1 MGTYGDSDLFKIAV
15 NEDGSFGAIEHLS
28 NKINTEGRE
37 TFPFVTEKNTLV
49 FASNGHP
56 GLGGLD
62 LFSIDLSDPLAEVI
76 SLGTTVNSAFD
87 DFGMV
92 INTALTKGYYTS
104 NKPGG
109 AGDDDLYSFNVVE
122 IQKPKTQTPKVALA
136 APMAPPAAV
145 TEVPPETPPTD
156 PEQSLPAENASPS
169 TAAADIPKA
178 EAPAAPATTETT
190 ETTKTSETP
199 AAQAT
204 FNIPGSVR
212 LTYEMT
218 GLSGGFTY
226 HATGVMTWLQDGS
239 RYDANMVVSAFLIG
253 SRSLSSVGDITA
265 DGLAPKRFA
274 DKFRNELAAHFQADK
289 GKITFS
295 ANTPDAPWKRGAQD
309 RLSVFFQLASLLAGQ
324 PDSFPLGTKIP
335 IYTAGQKDADTWTF
349 SVTGR
354 EELNLPQ
361 GSVTAI
367 KLTRDPRQ
375 AFDQRVEAWFAPSLA
390 YWPVRIK
397 VTQQSGDY
405 IDQQLS
411 SSGPP

>member
-1 MGTYGDSDLFKIAV
+1 MTDSPVSRPTHPQAPRFAPHRLLALLALLVMLVHWWLLDTLPLAVTMGP
-15 NEDGSFGAIEHLS
+15 AIKPL
-28 NKINTEGRE
+28 NPT
-37 TFPFVTEKNTLV
+37 TLV
-49 FASNGHP
+49 FNTRR
-56 GLGGLD
+56 
-62 LFSIDLSDPLAEVI
+62 IEVPLV
-76 SLGTTVNSAFD
+76 
-87 DFGMV
+87 
-92 INTALTKGYYTS
+92 TAVQRVQA
-104 NKPGG
+104 KP
-109 AGDDDLYSFNVVE
+109 AQPKPVL
-122 IQKPKTQTPKVALA
+122 IQKPKTQSPRVALA
-136 APMAPPAAV
+136 EPITPEPIISPATVA
-145 TEVPPETPPTD
+145 EVSLETPPAE
-156 PEQSLPAENASPS
+156 PKLSLPAENASPNS
-169 TAAADIPKA
+169 AAADIPKA
-178 EAPAAPATTETT
+178 ESPEASAPTETSQ
-190 ETTKTSETP
+190 TTDPPT
-199 AAQAT
+199 AQAH
-204 FNIPGSVR
+204 FIIPGTVR
-212 LTYEMT
+212 LKYEMT

-239 RYDANMVVSAFLIG
+239 RYDANMVVTAFLIG
-253 SRSLSSVGDITA
+253 SRSLSSVGDITT

-295 ANTPDAPWKRGAQD
+295 ANTPDAPWKRGVQD

-324 PDSFPLGTKIP
+324 PDSFPVGAKIP

-349 SVTGR
+349 SVAGQ

>member
-1 MGTYGDSDLFKIAV
+1 L
-15 NEDGSFGAIEHLS
+15 
-28 NKINTEGRE
+28 
-37 TFPFVTEKNTLV
+37 
-49 FASNGHP
+49 
-56 GLGGLD
+56 
-62 LFSIDLSDPLAEVI
+62 
-76 SLGTTVNSAFD
+76 
-87 DFGMV
+87 
-92 INTALTKGYYTS
+92 
-104 NKPGG
+104 
-109 AGDDDLYSFNVVE
+109 
-122 IQKPKTQTPKVALA
+122 
-136 APMAPPAAV
+136 
-145 TEVPPETPPTD
+145 
-156 PEQSLPAENASPS
+156 
-169 TAAADIPKA
+169 
-178 EAPAAPATTETT
+178 TTETT
-190 ETTKTSETP
+190 ELTGATKTNETP
-199 AAQAT
+199 KTQAN

-212 LTYEMT
+212 LKYQMT

-239 RYDANMVVSAFLIG
+239 RYDANMLVSAFLIG
-253 SRSLSSVGDITA
+253 TRSLSSVGDITA

-274 DKFRNELAAHFQADK
+274 DKFRNELAAHFQADQ

-324 PDSFPLGTKIP
+324 PDGFPLGTKIP

-349 SVTGR
+349 SVAGP
-354 EELNLPQ
+354 EELTLPQ
-361 GSVTAI
+361 GTVTAI

>member
-1 MGTYGDSDLFKIAV
+1 MTDSLVSHPPKPRAPRFAPRRLLGLLALLVMLVHWWLLNAIPREVTMGP
-15 NEDGSFGAIEHLS
+15 AIKSL
-28 NKINTEGRE
+28 NPT
-37 TFPFVTEKNTLV
+37 TLV
-49 FASNGHP
+49 FNTRR
-56 GLGGLD
+56 
-62 LFSIDLSDPLAEVI
+62 IEVPP
-76 SLGTTVNSAFD
+76 V
-87 DFGMV
+87 
-92 INTALTKGYYTS
+92 TAVQRVQA
-104 NKPGG
+104 KP
-109 AGDDDLYSFNVVE
+109 AQPKPVL